1 MQSMRTLAHWMKR
14 NGFPHGFINQA
25 YLTPAERAAFEAECA
40 KRGIK
45 TREQMLAERRK
56 KEPAQ

>member
-1 MQSMRTLAHWMKR
+1 MRTLAHWMKR